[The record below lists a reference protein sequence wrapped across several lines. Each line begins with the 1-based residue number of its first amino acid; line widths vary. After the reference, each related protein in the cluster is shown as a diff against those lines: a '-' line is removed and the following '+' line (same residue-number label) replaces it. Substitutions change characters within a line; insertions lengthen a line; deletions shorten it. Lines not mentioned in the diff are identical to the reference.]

1 MRSWCVHLS
10 LKRLDL
16 VNILYQ
22 ILNESKGDK
31 TMIKYVACFK
41 YFLNT
46 VLLNNPETSTVT
58 QSSKYINKYIHV
70 HTLLYYVSA
79 TANYNA

>member
-41 YFLNT
+41 
-46 VLLNNPETSTVT
+46 
-58 QSSKYINKYIHV
+58 
-70 HTLLYYVSA
+70 
-79 TANYNA
+79 